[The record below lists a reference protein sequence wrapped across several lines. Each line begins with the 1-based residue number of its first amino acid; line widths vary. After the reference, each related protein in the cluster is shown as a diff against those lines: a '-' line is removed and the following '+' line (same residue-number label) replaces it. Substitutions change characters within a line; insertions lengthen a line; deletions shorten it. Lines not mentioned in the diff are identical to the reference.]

1 MKARHR
7 DGSGHGVSILEI
19 ADGLNAVLF
28 RQDQVGDDEVGTI
41 LLEGGE
47 ALFGVFDDVDSV
59 FGSGED
65 VADDLTDFL
74 IVFDHKDLRHGDP
87 LVGGEGEGSGNFKF
101 YNKLRNK

>member
-1 MKARHR
+1 
-7 DGSGHGVSILEI
+7 
-19 ADGLNAVLF
+19 
-28 RQDQVGDDEVGTI
+28 
-41 LLEGGE
+41 
-47 ALFGVFDDVDSV
+47 DVDSV